1 MKKILFILI
10 LFIGFS
16 VFSQKSKYDTYRVS
30 KGETITS
37 IARKLGITP
46 YDLIKLNPDAT
57 NGINIDEVLIVPSKN
72 TPINKISTN
81 TKTTTKPQI
90 SNIKINKGLVKAKD
104 SIVDGFLYH
113 TVKPLETVY
122 SLSSK
127 YNVSKRKVR
136 RLNKLNKN
144 GDISVGQVLKFPTSL
159 KNSYTKKKE
168 KTIVEDS
175 SNDNLTNNYFIYLVK
190 QKDTYYTL
198 TKIYDVTEEKLK
210 EINPVLND
218 GLKAGL
224 EIRIPKPV
232 KKTIVSVEKGTTDSV
247 NLIEQPKY
255 KIHVIEEQEGF
266 FRLKELFGVTKEE
279 LIKVN
284 PELVN
289 GLLLGMEIKI
299 PIKNEQS
306 LFMEGDIHGKTLN
319 VVMLLPFKAD
329 SNISFSDDSKNA
341 KRLNGVTDF
350 YLGSLMALDSI
361 KKKGLSVNVKVFDT
375 KKSDF
380 VVNNILNTY
389 DFEQTD
395 LVLAPITFNQFKQ
408 VTTRLEKYNIPIISP
423 VSTKDCSVLGMSNSI
438 QSTPTKAV
446 IENKMLDYILENVT
460 SQNIVLIAN
469 EIIPNKQD
477 NTLKIELIKSKLLK
491 HDSIK
496 NVDVIRMKDGYLDRE
511 LIKESIKED
520 KENWVILTS
529 KGKEITSNTIENL
542 AVFPITHKITLFSL
556 IQPENINTTEKAYVL
571 KSEYLNRLGFQ
582 YPVSSYIDNESNSVL
597 DFSNK
602 YRIKYNSLPTNL
614 SYKGFDVM
622 YDSLIRLANFNEKD
636 MAFGSGSTVR
646 LINQFKYKQNITKSF
661 SNHGVFIVRYSDYKL
676 EKVQ

>member
-1 MKKILFILI
+1 MGIIIINLIRIMKKILFILI

-168 KTIVEDS
+168 KTIVKDS

-306 LFMEGDIHGKTLN
+306 LFMEGDIHGKILN

-361 KKKGLSVNVKVFDT
+361 KKKGL
-375 KKSDF
+375 
-380 VVNNILNTY
+380 
-389 DFEQTD
+389 
-395 LVLAPITFNQFKQ
+395 
-408 VTTRLEKYNIPIISP
+408 
-423 VSTKDCSVLGMSNSI
+423 
-438 QSTPTKAV
+438 
-446 IENKMLDYILENVT
+446 
-460 SQNIVLIAN
+460 
-469 EIIPNKQD
+469 
-477 NTLKIELIKSKLLK
+477 
-491 HDSIK
+491 
-496 NVDVIRMKDGYLDRE
+496 
-511 LIKESIKED
+511 
-520 KENWVILTS
+520 
-529 KGKEITSNTIENL
+529 
-542 AVFPITHKITLFSL
+542 
-556 IQPENINTTEKAYVL
+556 
-571 KSEYLNRLGFQ
+571 
-582 YPVSSYIDNESNSVL
+582 
-597 DFSNK
+597 
-602 YRIKYNSLPTNL
+602 
-614 SYKGFDVM
+614 
-622 YDSLIRLANFNEKD
+622 
-636 MAFGSGSTVR
+636 
-646 LINQFKYKQNITKSF
+646 
-661 SNHGVFIVRYSDYKL
+661 
-676 EKVQ
+676 